1 MRLGDILHI
10 SRTCGMSLTMT
21 DDRSQDEMDSKGP
34 LVGPSDQAIVW
45 FARLSSGEMTAQERT
60 EFWKWRSRS
69 SAHEQAFME
78 ICRLWDKPEL
88 MEAAGAL
95 TGSGTQVGSR
105 SIPERRWSRALVA
118 AVVLLIVTAVAYQF
132 DAPIRFQADWI
143 TDVGERQTITLA
155 DESTVILNTNSA
167 IASNYR
173 PDSRRVQLLKGEAMF
188 KVQPDATRPF
198 LVEHGGL
205 VARAVGTAFVVRESG
220 NITHVSV
227 VEGVVSVESPTAS
240 QVTLAAGQQAIMNA
254 DGKISVQSI
263 DTDVALAWLQGR
275 LVFEN
280 TPFVQVIEEISRYH
294 GGYIG
299 VWNPSLAGLAV
310 SGTYNLSNPTTI
322 LATLTKTLPVQM
334 TRITDRFVVF
344 R

>member
-1 MRLGDILHI
+1 
-10 SRTCGMSLTMT
+10 MT
-21 DDRSQDEMDSKGP
+21 DDRSQDEMDSMGSP
-34 LVGPSDQAIVW
+34 AGPSDEAIVW
-45 FARLSSGEMTAQERT
+45 FARLSSGEMTDRERT
-60 EFWKWRSRS
+60 KFWEWRNH
-69 SAHEQAFME
+69 SADHEQAFVE

-95 TGSGTQVGSR
+95 AGLGTQAESR
-105 SIPERRWSRALVA
+105 SIPERHWVRALVA
-118 AVVLLIVTAVAYQF
+118 AVVLLIVSAVAYQF
-132 DAPIRFQADWI
+132 DVPIRFQADWL
-143 TDVGERQTITLA
+143 TAVGERQTITLA

-227 VEGVVSVESPTAS
+227 VEGVVSVESSTAS
-240 QVTLAAGQQAIMNA
+240 QVTLEAGQRAIMNA

-263 DTDVALAWLQGR
+263 DTDVTLAWLQGR